1 MGVLVN
7 GEWRADGKF
16 PADPAGR
23 FVRPDTIF
31 RNWITPDGSP
41 GPTGAGGFR
50 AEPGRYHLYV
60 SLACPWAHRTLIFR
74 ELKGLEGLIGL
85 SVVNWHLG
93 NDGWTFQPGPGVI
106 PDDVN
111 GARLFYE
118 LYVKSK
124 RDYTGRV
131 SVPVLWDKQTKRIV
145 SNESSEII
153 SMFNSAFDGVGAKP
167 GDFYPAQLREE
178 IEALNARIYAT
189 VNNGVYRCGFART
202 QAAYEEAV
210 TALFATLDDLE
221 TRLSTRRFLCG
232 DVLTEADWRLFV
244 TLLRFDAVY
253 VGLFKCN
260 VRRIEDYPHLQRY
273 LLELLRWPGVAETV
287 DMLHIKHHYYES
299 LKIINPTGIVPA
311 GPKLAF

>member
-7 GEWRADGKF
+7 GEWRVDGKF
-16 PADPAGR
+16 PADPSGR

-31 RNWITPDGSP
+31 RNWITADGAP

-74 ELKGLEGLIGL
+74 RLKGLEGMIGL
-85 SVVNWHLG
+85 SVVNWHMG
-93 NDGWTFQPGPGVI
+93 DDGWTFAPRPGVI
-106 PDDVN
+106 PDTVN
-111 GARLFYE
+111 GAKFFYE

-124 RDYTGRV
+124 GDYTGRV
-131 SVPVLWDKQTKRIV
+131 SVPVLWDKASARIV

-153 SMFNSAFDGVGAKP
+153 RMFNSAFDGVGAKP
-167 GDFYPAQLREE
+167 GDFFPAELRAE
-178 IEALNARIYAT
+178 IDALNARIYPT
-189 VNNGVYRCGFART
+189 VNNGVYRSGFART

-210 TALFATLDDLE
+210 SALFATLDDLDA
-221 TRLSTRRFLCG
+221 RLSTRRFLCS
-232 DVLTEADWRLFV
+232 DTITEADWRLFV

-260 VRRIEDYPHLQRY
+260 LRRIEDYPHLQRY
-273 LLELLRWPGVAETV
+273 LVELLRWPDVADTV
-287 DMLHIKHHYYES
+287 DMFHIKHHYYES
-299 LKIINPTGIVPA
+299 LKFINPTGIVPL

>member
-1 MGVLVN
+1 MGVLVE

-16 PADPAGR
+16 PADPSGR

-41 GPTGAGGFR
+41 GPSGAGGFR

-74 ELKGLEGLIGL
+74 RLKGLEGLIGL
-85 SVVNWHLG
+85 SVVNWHMG
-93 NDGWTFQPGPGVI
+93 DDGWTFQPGPGVI
-106 PDDVN
+106 PDSVN
-111 GARLFYE
+111 GATLFYE

-124 RDYTGRV
+124 RNYTGRV

-153 SMFNSAFDGVGAKP
+153 RMFNSAFDGVGAKP
-167 GDFYPAQLREE
+167 GDFYPAELREE
-178 IEALNARIYAT
+178 IDALNARIYAT

-202 QAAYEEAV
+202 QAAYEEAAS
-210 TALFATLDDLE
+210 ALFATLDDLE

-260 VRRIEDYPHLQRY
+260 LRRIEDYPHLQRY
-273 LLELLRWPGVAETV
+273 LLALLNWPGVAETV
-287 DMLHIKHHYYES
+287 DMFHIKHHYYES
-299 LKIINPTGIVPA
+299 LKIINPTGIVPL
-311 GPKLAF
+311 GPQLAF